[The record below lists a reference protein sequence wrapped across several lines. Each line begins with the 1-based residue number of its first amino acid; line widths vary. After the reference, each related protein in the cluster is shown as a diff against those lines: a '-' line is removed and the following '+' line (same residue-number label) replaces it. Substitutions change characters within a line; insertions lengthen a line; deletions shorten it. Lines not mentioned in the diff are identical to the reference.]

1 MPLMGWL
8 SAADTL
14 SQLTNSMSFK
24 TQEEAVRVAE
34 RNGGYRVRGW
44 GLLTVTLAACV
55 TRLLVCR
62 WCVGVAGASLPRR
75 PGWRYEIEVP
85 QETAKG
91 VVKSYAY
98 NFLSEVCVWS
108 SGVRWL
114 RSSLPSRARGVG
126 LCRDHVSHWVVRVT
140 VHRALVLP
148 RFVWELD
155 SRGCLLAGWLRFVR
169 GVPDCLSYQCAR
181 VLSQAVDSQIKLLG
195 PRKAR
200 ALFAHPTKH
209 GSHWVN
215 LKRSTYGKEP
225 WTPNK

>member
-98 NFLSEVCVWS
+98 NFLSEVCV
-108 SGVRWL
+108 V
-114 RSSLPSRARGVG
+114 VG
-126 LCRDHVSHWVVRVT
+126 
-140 VHRALVLP
+140 RALVLP

-155 SRGCLLAGWLRFVR
+155 SRGWLFAGWLASFR
-169 GVPDCLSYQCAR
+169 AR
-181 VLSQAVDSQIKLLG
+181 
-195 PRKAR
+195 R
-200 ALFAHPTKH
+200 A
-209 GSHWVN
+209 
-215 LKRSTYGKEP
+215 
-225 WTPNK
+225 